1 MLKLGLLSPLITM
14 NSNFNSKQI
23 VEPIISL
30 FLHNVHL
37 MLGSTKNM
45 KICVRW
51 MCLMN
56 LKYSPIL
63 FEDTAK
69 TEYLPASDPHS
80 SPSIPIDS
88 LINFLGIKSLKKQGL
103 TLLKE
108 NLHKANLMSIN

>member
-1 MLKLGLLSPLITM
+1 MI
-14 NSNFNSKQI
+14 NSNFNSRQI
-23 VEPIISL
+23 VEPTISL

-51 MCLMN
+51 MYLMS

-63 FEDTAK
+63 FEDTAR
-69 TEYLPASDPHS
+69 TEFLHASDPRL
-80 SPSIPIDS
+80 SPSTPIDS

-108 NLHKANLMSIN
+108 NLHRANLMSIN